1 MDFLL
6 LRKGIKFIREDRLR
20 KKFIYIYEIKVI
32 SLLRK
37 LFLLNN

>member
-20 KKFIYIYEIKVI
+20 KKFIYIYEIKSDF
-32 SLLRK
+32 SLK
-37 LFLLNN
+37 EALFVK